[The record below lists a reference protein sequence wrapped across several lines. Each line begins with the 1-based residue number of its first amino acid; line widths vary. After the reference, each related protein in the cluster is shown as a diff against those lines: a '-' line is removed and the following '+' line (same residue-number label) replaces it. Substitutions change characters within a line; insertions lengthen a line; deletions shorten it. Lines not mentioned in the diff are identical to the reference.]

1 MEIAGRDAWRPR
13 PRPRLHPSCGLFT
26 LVTLAA
32 LGGCANAGGEASPPF
47 ELSGVIEGFYGTPW
61 SHEDRIDVL
70 QFMGRVGL
78 RAYFYAP
85 KDDPYHRTRWRDPY
99 PEAELE
105 RLRELVETAAQA
117 GVEFWYAISPG
128 LTMTYSSDGDYDAL
142 IGKIEQVSE
151 LGVAHFGLFVDDVPA
166 DLTQARDRQ
175 AFGTLAAAHVHL
187 TNKLHADLK
196 ARGQTLALTPTTYSG
211 AWGDRDYVAA
221 VGEGVAQD
229 IPIFWTGIDVAS
241 PTVTRAQAD
250 DWGNLLRRKP
260 LLWDNYPVNDY
271 ARWRLFLGPFTGR
284 APDLARSVSG
294 IIANPMNEAHA
305 SMIALATLADYAR
318 DPGAYDP
325 QRSLTAALQTLYGPD
340 AADLDPFI
348 EVFGDYGWESNLF
361 EPLYILRDT
370 IDLAPIEGA
379 LDALE
384 SAVTTLEQN
393 GAAGNQALAILSA
406 ELEPFVSKNRQRVE
420 SLRADLSYEAD
431 DHLLVYRKSLDRY
444 TAPATTDA
452 VMADG
457 DLSEWSVGATEWL
470 PLFEPAGGTSGSQIA
485 FRWDSNNLY
494 IAFDIRTDRI
504 TVREGSR
511 LGEGDH
517 IALVIDAD
525 PTGARIGPDDLYI
538 LLPPPG
544 GETDRPI
551 VTSLRFEGFMAKWL
565 ADNRALTFT
574 EFHLSS
580 FGSAPSATMAP
591 MAAGITYGTRR
602 SDTGYTAEVALPH
615 MGRER
620 IHLSLTVTSTTG
632 GKRVQSLARRN
643 YPVNPVTFAEIELV
657 SRT

>member
-1 MEIAGRDAWRPR
+1 MNRIKAWRPSR
-13 PRPRLHPSCGLFT
+13 GPLT
-26 LVTLAA
+26 LMTLAA
-32 LGGCANAGGEASPPF
+32 IGGCANAGGDAGPPPPLPF
-47 ELSGVIEGFYGTPW
+47 DMSGVIEGFYGTPW

-78 RAYFYAP
+78 QAYFYAP

-142 IGKIEQVSE
+142 MGKIEQVSE

-166 DLTQARDRQ
+166 DLTQAQDRQ
-175 AFGTLAAAHVHL
+175 AFGSLAAAHVAV
-187 TNKLHADLK
+187 TNRLYADLR
-196 ARGQTLALTPTTYSG
+196 ARGQALALTPTTYTG

-229 IPIFWTGIDVAS
+229 VPIFWTGIDVAS

-318 DPGAYDP
+318 DPASYDP
-325 QRSLTAALQTLYGPD
+325 RSSLRAAVRSLYGED
-340 AADLDPFI
+340 AAALDPFLEI
-348 EVFGDYGWESNLF
+348 FGDYGWDTNLF
-361 EPLYILRDT
+361 EPLYMLRDT
-370 IDLAPIEGA
+370 IDLAPMGA
-379 LDALE
+379 GLD
-384 SAVTTLEQN
+384 TLE
-393 GAAGNQALAILSA
+393 AALLQLRQKGESGNQALATLAGELKPFVVRQRERIA
-406 ELEPFVSKNRQRVE
+406 ELSDEPIYT
-420 SLRADLSYEAD
+420 LRDR
-431 DHLLVYRKSLDRY
+431 LLIYRKDLDRY
-444 TAPATTDA
+444 TASPSPEPITVDGNLRDWPAA
-452 VMADG
+452 A
-457 DLSEWSVGATEWL
+457 WH
-470 PLFEPAGGTSGSQIA
+470 PLFESAERTGTARIA
-485 FRWDSNNLY
+485 LRTDSANLY
-494 IAFDIRTDRI
+494 IAFDITTDRI
-504 TVREGSR
+504 RVRDGSR

-525 PTGARIGPDDLYI
+525 PTGARIGSDDLYI

-544 GETDRPI
+544 GGGGGGRETDRPI

-580 FGSAPSATMAP
+580 FGNAPSGTMAS

-657 SRT
+657 SRRS

>member
-1 MEIAGRDAWRPR
+1 MEIARRKTGRP
-13 PRPRLHPSCGLFT
+13 HPSRGPFT
-26 LVTLAA
+26 LVTLAV
-32 LGGCANAGGEASPPF
+32 LGGCANAGGEAGPPF
-47 ELSGVIEGFYGTPW
+47 DMSGVIEGFYGTPW

-70 QFMGRVGL
+70 RFMGRVGL

-85 KDDPYHRTRWRDPY
+85 KEDPYHRTRWRDPY

-128 LTMTYSSDGDYDAL
+128 LTMTYSSNGDYDAL

-151 LGVAHFGLFVDDVPA
+151 LGVARFGLFVDDVPA
-166 DLTQARDRQ
+166 DLTESQDRQ
-175 AFGTLAAAHVHL
+175 AFGSLAAAHVDL
-187 TNKLHADLK
+187 TNRLHADLT
-196 ARGQTLALTPTTYSG
+196 ARGQALALTPTVYTG
-211 AWGDRDYVAA
+211 AWGDRDYVAE

-229 IPIFWTGIDVAS
+229 VPIFWTGIDVAS

-284 APDLARSVSG
+284 SPDLAQSVSG

-318 DPGAYDP
+318 DPASYDP
-325 QRSLTAALQTLYGPD
+325 RSSLRAAVRSLYGED
-340 AADLDPFI
+340 AADLDPFLEI
-348 EVFGDYGWESNLF
+348 FGDYGWDTNLF
-361 EPLYILRDT
+361 EPLYTLRDT
-370 IDLAPIEGA
+370 IDLAPIGA
-379 LDALE
+379 GID
-384 SAVTTLEQN
+384 TLEAALLRLQRK
-393 GAAGNQALAILSA
+393 GAAGNQALATLGG
-406 ELEPFVSKNRQRVE
+406 ELEPFVARQRE
-420 SLRADLSYEAD
+420 RIAELRDQPIYMLR
-431 DHLLVYRKSLDRY
+431 DHLLIYRKDLDRY
-444 TAPATTDA
+444 PASPSPESIT
-452 VMADG
+452 VDG
-457 DLSEWSVGATEWL
+457 SLRDWPAATWH
-470 PLFEPAGGTSGSQIA
+470 PLFEFAERTGTARIA
-485 FRWDSNNLY
+485 LRTDSTNLY
-494 IAFDIRTDRI
+494 IAFDINTDRI
-504 TVREGSR
+504 RVRDGSG

-551 VTSLRFEGFMAKWL
+551 ATSLRFEGYMAKWL

-580 FGSAPSATMAP
+580 FGDAPSATMEP

-602 SDTGYTAEVALPH
+602 SDTGYTAEIALPH

-632 GKRVQSLARRN
+632 GKRVLSLARRN

-657 SRT
+657 SRR